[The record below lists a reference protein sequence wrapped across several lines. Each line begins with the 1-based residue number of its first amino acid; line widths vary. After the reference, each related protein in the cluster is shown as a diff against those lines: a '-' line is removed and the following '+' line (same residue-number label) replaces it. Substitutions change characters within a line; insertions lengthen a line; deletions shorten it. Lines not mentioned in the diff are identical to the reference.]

1 MPDPSTTGRDAPACP
16 ASLPDTPLRA
26 LSLGAGV
33 QSTTL
38 LLMSLSGEVEPF
50 DVAVFADTQAEPRE
64 VYDHLAK
71 LTDEAERHGLE
82 VVTVTAG
89 NLTAGLLDP
98 SVKSGIQIPAFM
110 ERGGVRDG
118 MLRRQCTEKFKSRP
132 VYKWL
137 NSWRQGHPVT
147 LAMGISWDELQRM
160 KPAKRR
166 WITNEYPLIDRRMD
180 RTACHHWMADAG
192 WTAPRSACVYCP
204 FHGDAEWR
212 RLRDDHPNEFA
223 EAVRVDVRMREVHA
237 ERSATGATSLTG
249 TPYVHRQMVPL
260 DQVDFRTVEERG
272 QGSLFDTE
280 CEGFC
285 GV

>member
-1 MPDPSTTGRDAPACP
+1 MGDAPQDMGESNA
-16 ASLPDTPLRA
+16 PLRA

-38 LLMSLSGEVEPF
+38 LLMSLAGEVESF

-64 VYDHLAK
+64 VYEHLAK
-71 LTDEAERHGLE
+71 VTTEAERKGLE
-82 VVTVTAG
+82 IVKVSAG

-98 SVKSGIQIPAFM
+98 AVKSGIQIPAFM

-137 NSWRQGHPVT
+137 NGWRQGRPVT

-160 KPAKRR
+160 KPAKRK

-180 RTACHHWMADAG
+180 RAACHAWMAAAG

-204 FHGDAEWR
+204 FHSNDEWR
-212 RLRDDHPNEFA
+212 RLRDDHPTEFA
-223 EAVRVDVRMREVHA
+223 EAVRVDIRMREVHA
-237 ERSATGATSLTG
+237 ERQVTGATSLTG
-249 TPYVHRQMVPL
+249 TPFVHRQMVPL
-260 DQVDFRTVEERG
+260 DQVDLRTDAERG
-272 QGSLFDTE
+272 QESLWEAE

>member
-1 MPDPSTTGRDAPACP
+1 MGEPRGEYAPVEK
-16 ASLPDTPLRA
+16 PLRA

-38 LLMSLSGEVEPF
+38 LLMSLRGEVEPF
-50 DVAVFADTQAEPRE
+50 DVAVFADTQSEPAE
-64 VYDHLAK
+64 VYAHLAK
-71 LTDEAERHGLE
+71 LSDEAERHGLE
-82 VVTVTAG
+82 VVKVTAG
-89 NLTAGLLDP
+89 SLTAGLLDP
-98 SVKSGIQIPAFM
+98 AVRSGIQIPAFM
-110 ERGGVRDG
+110 EHDGERYG

-137 NSWRQGHPVT
+137 NRWREGRPVT

-160 KPAKRR
+160 KPAKRK

-180 RTACHHWMADAG
+180 RAACHRWMAEAG

-204 FHGDAEWR
+204 FHSNAEWR
-212 RLRDDHPNEFA
+212 RLRDEHPEEFA
-223 EAVRVDVRMREVHA
+223 EAVRVDARMREVHA
-237 ERSATGATSLTG
+237 ERVASGATTLTG
-249 TPYVHRQMVPL
+249 VPFVHRSLLPL
-260 DQVDFRTVEERG
+260 DEVDLRTVEERG
-272 QGSLFDTE
+272 QGSLFDAE